1 MALVTFR
8 GTGQLNGPVNINTT
22 IEVNDSTAR
31 NLGGQNRNDV
41 KKAIL
46 EREFPGVKIDPKN
59 VGMEINWNATK
70 KNISETSVQSKSK
83 KNKPNSKPFSIGNV
97 FMWILFF
104 PFKLVWWLI
113 KNLTKDIWKNDHLD
127 TINERKWDNF
137 N

>member
-1 MALVTFR
+1 M
-8 GTGQLNGPVNINTT
+8 
-22 IEVNDSTAR
+22 
-31 NLGGQNRNDV
+31 
-41 KKAIL
+41 
-46 EREFPGVKIDPKN
+46 KIDPKN